1 MKQYLI
7 ISSVY
12 LAVFYIMYIL
22 LLNNDTLYRRNR
34 LYLLSGI
41 LISLVLPLVRI
52 DIAGFFSTFNENI
65 DNIFI
70 IEQVNISSAGNS
82 TVNGSNIP
90 SLFEIY
96 LGGCIISFIIV
107 CYNIIKLLNLI
118 SRYRVKDSKIV
129 LTPPGRESGFSAL
142 GFIFLSSDLPEE
154 AREII
159 KEHEQN
165 HISNRHFIDI
175 LLLRAAGIILWFNPF
190 IYLYDR
196 SLKAVHE
203 YEADEKML
211 GSGNNIISYQKLI
224 LNQIFSTSIFTL
236 QNGFSGPSLIK
247 KRMIMM
253 TKKRSKKSSGLK
265 LLLAVPVILLTLG
278 FFSCSGDEA
287 EQLEPADKTE
297 VPGETEFNFTA
308 NDKQDEPAES
318 AKSKF
323 AEDAIFVVVEEM
335 PKFMG
340 GDVNL
345 FRNWV
350 QNNVIYPE
358 IAIENG
364 IQGKVYIMFVVEP
377 DGSVSNAS
385 IVRGVDPSLD
395 NEVTRVVESSP
406 LWTPGKQRGKTVR
419 VRYSITINFQLQ

>member
-12 LAVFYIMYIL
+12 LAVFYIIYIL
-22 LLNNDTLYRRNR
+22 LLNNDTFYRRNR
-34 LYLLSGI
+34 LYLVSGI
-41 LISLVLPLVRI
+41 LISFVLPLVRI
-52 DIAGFFSTFNENI
+52 DIAGFFSSFSESI

-70 IEQVNISSAGNS
+70 IEQVNIYSTGNS
-82 TVNGSNIP
+82 AVSSSNIP
-90 SLFEIY
+90 PMLIIY
-96 LGGCIISFIIV
+96 IGGCIISFIIV
-107 CYNIIKLLNLI
+107 SYNIIKLLKLI
-118 SRYRVKDSKIV
+118 SRYRIKDTKIV
-129 LTPPGRESGFSAL
+129 LTLPGRESGFSAL
-142 GFIFLSSDLPEE
+142 GFIFLSSDLSKE

-175 LLLRAAGIILWFNPF
+175 LLIRAAGIILWFNPF

-265 LLLAVPVILLTLG
+265 LLLAVPFILLTLG
-278 FFSCSGDEA
+278 FFSCSGNEA
-287 EQLEPADKTE
+287 EDLEPVDKME
-297 VPGETEFNFTA
+297 VPDITEFNFIA
-308 NDKQDEPAES
+308 DGKQGEPAENT
-318 AKSKF
+318 KSKYYGEYVF
-323 AEDAIFVVVEEM
+323 IVVEKM

-340 GDVNL
+340 GDVND

-358 IAIENG
+358 IAVENG
-364 IQGKVYIMFVVEP
+364 IQGKVFVNFIVEP
-377 DGSVSNAS
+377 DGSVSNTS
-385 IVRGVDPSLD
+385 IMRGVDPSLD
-395 NEVTRVVESSP
+395 NEVVRAVESSP
-406 LWTPGKQRGKTVR
+406 LWTPGKQRDETVR
-419 VRYSITINFQLQ
+419 VRFSITVNFQLQ